1 MPSRVVLLLAIAVS
15 TASCSS
21 MFNDVTVT
29 PQTSSVETTL
39 PGTDTTV
46 DAGPSTV
53 DELSYD
59 EVAQKMSATI
69 DAYWTEQHPDVYG
82 RQYETLAQGVFPLKP
97 GDEAPG
103 CDAPST
109 VYDDVA
115 GNAFYCPAGDFIA
128 YDDADLFPGL
138 YTKFGPFVIGVVLA
152 HEWGHAIQVRG
163 GVSDSVATVTLENQA
178 DCFSGAWTRWIADG
192 NAPGLTI
199 NGTDLD
205 GALGGLLF
213 FRDQPGTTSADEQ
226 AHGSGFDR
234 VGVFQEGFEQGA
246 SHCATYETDPP
257 QPLDLQFRDLTEL
270 ATGGNAPY
278 GDLVTFVTE
287 GLDSFWAGVFSASG
301 KTFTAL
307 SVPPHLRLFDPDT
320 DQVSCGAQ
328 TLPPATLK
336 HSAFYCAPDD
346 YVGFDEPG
354 TLRRPYDRI
363 GDYAAAI
370 ELASG
375 WSEAALERAGST
387 LTGTARERQRDCLSG
402 AFTGAVYIGAV
413 NDSDGHPVGLSPG
426 DLDEAISEFI
436 ASGRSQPGASF
447 ERVSSFRNGFLGG
460 IKACD
465 FAV

>member
-1 MPSRVVLLLAIAVS
+1 
-15 TASCSS
+15 

-29 PQTSSVETTL
+29 PQTSSVESVETTL
-39 PGTDTTV
+39 PGTDTTAV
-46 DAGPSTV
+46 AGPSTV
-53 DELSYD
+53 DELTYD
-59 EVAQKMSATI
+59 EVAHKMIASI
-69 DAYWTEQHPDVYG
+69 DAFWTQQLPDVYG
-82 RQYETLAQGVFPLKP
+82 KQYETLAQGVFPLKP
-97 GDEAPG
+97 GEEAPG

-109 VYDDVA
+109 VFEDVA

-128 YDDADLFPGL
+128 YDDAELFPGL

-152 HEWGHAIQVRG
+152 HEWGHAIQLRG
-163 GVSDSVATVTLENQA
+163 GVSDSVATVTLENQS

-192 NAPGLTI
+192 NAAGLTI

-213 FRDQPGTTSADEQ
+213 FRDQPGTTSADAQ

-234 VGVFQEGFEQGA
+234 VRAFQEGFEQGA
-246 SHCATYETDPP
+246 SHCAGYETVPP
-257 QPLDLQFRDLTEL
+257 QPLDLQFRNLTEL

-287 GLDSFWAGVFSASG
+287 GLDNFWAGVFSASG
-301 KTFTAL
+301 KTFTPL
-307 SVPPHLRLFDPDT
+307 SVPAHLRLFDPDA

-328 TLPPATLK
+328 TLPAATLK
-336 HSAFYCAPDD
+336 DSAFYCAPDD

-363 GDYAAAI
+363 GDYAATI

-375 WSEAALERAGST
+375 WSEAAQDRASST
-387 LTGTARERQRDCLSG
+387 LAGTERERQRDCLSG
-402 AFTGAVYIGAV
+402 AFTGAVYIGDV
-413 NDSDGHPVGLSPG
+413 NDSSGKPVALSPG

-436 ASGRSQPGASF
+436 ASGRSRPGASF